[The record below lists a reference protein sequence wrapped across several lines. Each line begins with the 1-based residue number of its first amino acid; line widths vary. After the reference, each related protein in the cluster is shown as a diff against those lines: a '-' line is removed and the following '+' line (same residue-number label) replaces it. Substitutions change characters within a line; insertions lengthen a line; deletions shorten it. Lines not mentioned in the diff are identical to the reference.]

1 MESLGDKGAR
11 GLIRHRTTGQ
21 YYRGDGQWT
30 NNVQEAMQ
38 FESLSR
44 VVSEAQRF
52 GIEGCSEFIVELNGR
67 IGFRAL
73 LPF

>member
-1 MESLGDKGAR
+1 MQD
-11 GLIRHRTTGQ
+11 
-21 YYRGDGQWT
+21 
-30 NNVQEAMQ
+30 AMQ
-38 FESLSR
+38 FETLSR

-52 GIEGCSEFIVELNGR
+52 GIEGCSEFIVELNGQ